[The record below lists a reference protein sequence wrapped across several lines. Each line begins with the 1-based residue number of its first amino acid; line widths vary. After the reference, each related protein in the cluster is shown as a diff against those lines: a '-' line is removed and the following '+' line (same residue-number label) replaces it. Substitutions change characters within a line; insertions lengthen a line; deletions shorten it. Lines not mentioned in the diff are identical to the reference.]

1 MVRIV
6 MVPLDG
12 SELAGQALQ
21 PAAALAAHHDA
32 RLLLVTVHEAQAAT
46 EALDRADRNALETYL
61 DGALARTIERWRV
74 PAEAVMLDAKR
85 RVPERLAEL
94 ARSRAVDLI
103 VMTTHGRGSAG
114 RAWFGSVADY
124 LVRTADCP
132 ILLIRPSHVESRA
145 GFRRI
150 LIPLDGSAD
159 AELALEDLHVVDSGQ
174 SEILVLRVVVPVI
187 AFVPNL
193 GGTGPLLTGGVLEDQ
208 RAEAERYAAAVAA
221 RLGGEG
227 RRTRGMAVID
237 TSPAAAILDAADEH
251 QSDLIVLAGRR
262 RSGADRFLLG
272 SVMDKL
278 VRQAPVPVLIRRA
291 LGDSERKEARPAAS

>member
-12 SELAGQALQ
+12 SEIAGHAVE
-21 PAAALAAHHDA
+21 PAAALAAHHGA
-32 RLLLVTVHEAQAAT
+32 RLLLVSVHEALTAT

-61 DGALARTIERWRV
+61 GAALARATERWRV
-74 PAEAVMLDAKR
+74 PAETVMLDANR
-85 RVPERLAEL
+85 RVPERLTEL
-94 ARSRAVDLI
+94 ARSRAADLI

-132 ILLIRPSHVESRA
+132 VLLIRPDHAESRV

-150 LIPLDGSAD
+150 LVPLDGSAE
-159 AELALEDLHVVDSGQ
+159 AELALEDLNVVDSGQ

-187 AFVPNL
+187 GFVPNL
-193 GGTGPLLTGGVLEDQ
+193 AGTGPLLTGGVLEDQ
-208 RAEAERYAAAVAA
+208 RAEAERYAAAIAS

-227 RRTRGMAVID
+227 RRTRGIAVID
-237 TSPAAAILDAADEH
+237 TSPAAAILEAAEEH
-251 QSDLIVLAGRR
+251 QSDLIVVAGRR

-291 LGDSERKEARPAAS
+291 AVDGPREEARPAAS